1 LRQVISGNIL
11 KVRNI
16 NKEADMDLIST
27 LTQNLGV
34 NESQAKGGAGLLFKL
49 AKDKLSSTDFTKVA
63 AAVPGMDSLIG
74 SAPAAGGGALGG
86 LGKMVSGLGGTAGGL
101 GSIAGL
107 AGGFS
112 KLGMGSD
119 MLSKFV
125 PVILEFVKSKGG
137 EAVKAILAKAFK

>member
-1 LRQVISGNIL
+1 
-11 KVRNI
+11 
-16 NKEADMDLIST
+16 MDLIST
-27 LTQNLGV
+27 LTQTLGV
-34 NESQAKGGAGLLFKL
+34 NDTQAKGGAGLLFKL
-49 AKDKLSSTDFTKVA
+49 AKDKLPSTDFTKVA

-74 SAPAAGGGALGG
+74 SAPAVGGGALGS
-86 LGKMVSGLGGTAGGL
+86 LGQMVSGLGGAAGGL
-101 GSIAGL
+101 GSIASL

-137 EAVKAILAKAFK
+137 ETVKAILAKAFK